1 MGQERNNPRVP
12 LVSPLGQPET
22 GLPGPGDHILSIP
35 VQSQEFHGGSCPSLE
50 KYNLTNCSGI
60 PGWVRR
66 FPQAA
71 PTEVPSPPRQPW
83 PSPEIWDEHERGG
96 TAPGPLHR
104 DINSQELQSQPGGD
118 SASCPQPCRG
128 ADNQQPAV
136 SRWHRHGGHGEEG
149 TEMLV
154 AFGRD
159 GHSRGGSRPGRQL
172 AYG

>member
-1 MGQERNNPRVP
+1 M
-12 LVSPLGQPET
+12 
-22 GLPGPGDHILSIP
+22 
-35 VQSQEFHGGSCPSLE
+35 GGSCPSLE

-96 TAPGPLHR
+96 ATPGPLHR

-128 ADNQQPAV
+128 SDNQQQMAQTRGARRGGDRDAGGFREGRPQPGRFP
-136 SRWHRHGGHGEEG
+136 SRTTACIWLNNEIITTFARRGEARG
-149 TEMLV
+149 TESSCC
-154 AFGRD
+154 
-159 GHSRGGSRPGRQL
+159 HSSSSPPCPHAQHSP
-172 AYG
+172 